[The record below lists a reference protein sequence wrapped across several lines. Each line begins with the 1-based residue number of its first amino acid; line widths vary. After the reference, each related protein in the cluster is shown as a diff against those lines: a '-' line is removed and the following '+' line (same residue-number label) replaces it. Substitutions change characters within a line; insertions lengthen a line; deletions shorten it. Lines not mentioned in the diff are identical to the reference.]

1 MKRLSATL
9 LAAGMLAAVG
19 TASAQTYGGYN
30 TYGSNT
36 ATRTVVPDRYGNTS
50 NAIYDYARVLRVDP
64 VIDSRYGGSNTY
76 RTGNNTYSSNG
87 YGNNT
92 YSSNGYGN
100 NNNNTYSNNGYANQ
114 SGQNCYNSASRG
126 GYTTDRY
133 GNRVASNDPYYP
145 QQGHYGT
152 DTGRTVATVIGG
164 IAGAVLGSKVGGG
177 TGTYAATAI
186 GSMVGG
192 LAGRQVYESTQRR
205 KYEGN
210 AVEVCDPSDDSYY
223 GNNNSYN
230 NGYNNNGYNN
240 NGYNNSNNGYYGNN
254 VASNDGRVIGYD
266 VTYEYMGRQF
276 VTRTDYHPGDKIRV
290 RVDVRPE

>member
-1 MKRLSATL
+1 MKRLSATV
-9 LAAGMLAAVG
+9 LALGLFAALG

-30 TYGSNT
+30 TYGNST
-36 ATRTVVPDRYGNTS
+36 GTRTVVPDRYGNTG

-64 VIDSRYGGSNTY
+64 VIDTRYGNNNTY
-76 RTGNNTYSSNG
+76 RTGNNTYS
-87 YGNNT
+87 
-92 YSSNGYGN
+92 
-100 NNNNTYSNNGYANQ
+100 NNGYTNQ
-114 SGQNCYNSASRG
+114 SGQRCYNSASRG

-133 GNRVASNDPYYP
+133 GNRVANDPYYP
-145 QQGHYGT
+145 QNGRYGT
-152 DTGRTVATVIGG
+152 NTGRTVATVIGG

-177 TGTYAATAI
+177 SGTYAATAI

-210 AVEVCDPSDDSYY
+210 AVEVCDPVDDGYY
-223 GNNNSYN
+223 GNNNGNNSYGNNSYGNNSYGN
-230 NGYNNNGYNN
+230 NGYG
-240 NGYNNSNNGYYGNN
+240 NNGYYGSN
-254 VASNDGRVIGYD
+254 VANNDGRVVGYD

-276 VTRTDYHPGDKIRV
+276 VTRTDYHPGDRIRV